1 MSQPLLNNSRADLGV
16 GRREML
22 ITLMTGVGRRAYS
35 GIQVEGIRMA
45 CTEPQWTGVS
55 VEGALE
61 DHGCTTLG

>member
-1 MSQPLLNNSRADLGV
+1 
-16 GRREML
+16 ML